1 MYVKSRE
8 QGKSGTFCHTAY
20 VFRRIGCEES
30 CESRIVQV
38 ILSGVCGVLYITS
51 VEQKHAECG
60 EDQVESELGM
70 SGLDF
75 FLTRIWAITL
85 PIINL
90 VIYICGERG
99 RGPGGLEVSSPGG
112 PFYTPRI
119 S

>member
-75 FLTRIWAITL
+75 FLDA
-85 PIINL
+85 NL
-90 VIYICGERG
+90 GH
-99 RGPGGLEVSSPGG
+99 
-112 PFYTPRI
+112 YTAYYQPSHLYLWGAR
-119 S
+119 